1 MGVSS
6 RAPTAHLCME
16 RGPLGVKGAVWI
28 CASTAATEFASS
40 AASEMSHQRNKVD
53 LLIPS
58 KVATSLPSMS
68 FIGLSLRCVLD
79 GCRSLK
85 QLVITVLFR
94 SA

>member
-1 MGVSS
+1 
-6 RAPTAHLCME
+6 ME